1 MDRRSFIGTMPVI
14 GLLGSRAK
22 RLDVGGA
29 QHPKSEWFPVVEEIG
44 VQLYTLR
51 SLLSQD
57 VDRTLAA
64 VAEIG
69 YRTVEFAGL
78 YGLTPQE
85 MRRKLDAAGLR
96 AVSSHVGVSD
106 IRGDWTSFLEGAQ
119 ELGQDLVVVP
129 SIPES
134 ERTSEGLRKLAED
147 FNRAGE
153 MASSAGLHFGY
164 HNHSWEFAAL
174 PDGPIMMNLLL
185 ERTEPGLVDWQMDI
199 FWTVDGGADPI
210 AYLESQPGRVT
221 SVHVKDRTVNGLM
234 VDVGKGVIDF
244 ATILPRA
251 EELGMLHAFVEH
263 DTPDAPMES
272 VRYSFNALS
281 SLKP

>member
-1 MDRRSFIGTMPVI
+1 MDRRNFIAAMPAI
-14 GLLGSRAK
+14 GFLGSRP
-22 RLDVGGA
+22 RGLPVGGQGLVLGQA
-29 QHPKSEWFPVVEEIG
+29 LVIEEIG

-51 SLLSQD
+51 SLLSED
-57 VDRTLAA
+57 VDGTLAL

-78 YGLTPQE
+78 YGFTPRE
-85 MRRKLDAAGLR
+85 MRGKLDAAGLR
-96 AVSSHVGVSD
+96 AVSSHAGVIE
-106 IRGDWTSFLEGAQ
+106 IRGDWPFFLEGAQ
-119 ELGQDLVVVP
+119 ELGQDLVFVP

-134 ERTSEGLRKLAED
+134 ERTPEGLRHLAED

-153 MASSAGLHFGY
+153 MARSAGLRFGY
-164 HNHSWEFAAL
+164 HNHDWEFAAL
-174 PDGPIMMNLLL
+174 SDGTIMMDVLL
-185 ERTEPGLVDWQMDI
+185 ECTERRLVDWQMDI
-199 FWTVDGGADPI
+199 FWTVHGGGDPMV
-210 AYLESQPGRVT
+210 YLEREAGRVT
-221 SVHVKDRTVNGLM
+221 SVHLKDRTSDGLM

-263 DTPDAPMES
+263 DTPDAPLES

-281 SLKP
+281 ALEL